1 MNQIEIDILG
11 LSVSFICL
19 LIPFYYFRYYKTK
32 LNKPM
37 LFAFGR
43 MTVQLLLAGI
53 YLQYIFEINS
63 YLINTIWVLI
73 MIIAAVFLIIKRSEI
88 NLKTFF
94 LPILITIFISF
105 LFNLLLYVYFII
117 GSDSFFN
124 ARYIIPIAGMLIG
137 NSITS
142 TIIGLRSFFNN
153 LQEDNEKY
161 QFYLMTGASRNEA
174 LFDFI
179 RKSLQ
184 EAFNPVIAS
193 TATIG
198 LIWLPGMMTGQI
210 LGGSD
215 PTTAI
220 KYQIIIVITIFVAG
234 FINVILGINI
244 SKRIIFDKRDM
255 IILDKITA
263 NSGENK

>member
-1 MNQIEIDILG
+1 MEQINIGIIG
-11 LSVSFICL
+11 LSAAFIT
-19 LIPFYYFRYYKTK
+19 LIIPVYYFWFYRTK

-37 LFAFGR
+37 LSAFAR
-43 MTVQLLLAGI
+43 MTAQLFLAGI
-53 YLQYIFEINS
+53 YLKYIFDWNNAYINI
-63 YLINTIWVLI
+63 LWIFI
-73 MIIAAVFLIIKRSEI
+73 MIFAAVFLIIKRSEI
-88 NLKTFF
+88 SLHTFF
-94 LPILITIFISF
+94 LPILATLSVSF
-105 LFNLLLYVYFII
+105 LFNAFLYIFFIL
-117 GSDSFFN
+117 GSESFFD

-142 TIIGLRSFFNN
+142 TIIGLRAFFNG
-153 LQEDNEKY
+153 LKEDAEKY
-161 QFYLMTGASRNEA
+161 QFYLMTGATRKEA

-220 KYQIIIVITIFVAG
+220 KYQIIIVVTIFVSSV
-234 FINVILGINI
+234 INVILGINI

-255 IILDKITA
+255 LILGKINTKP
-263 NSGENK
+263 GEN